1 MLPTLP
7 LLKVTGN
14 IQMQSA
20 LQPIMSNPS
29 TRQLRAGGGR
39 TEPTRKEW
47 VQRCAARL
55 GELRPEH
62 DWALIT
68 ALAKSMWPD
77 VGGFDPHIA
86 AELEHESWL

>member
-1 MLPTLP
+1 
-7 LLKVTGN
+7 
-14 IQMQSA
+14 MQSA
-20 LQPIMSNPS
+20 QLPAKPS
-29 TRQLRAGGGR
+29 AMKRLVHATKGR
-39 TEPTRKEW
+39 TAPTHKEW

-55 GELRPEH
+55 GELRPQH

-77 VGGFDPHIA
+77 VGGFDPRIA